1 MKNESGALENTFEIV
16 GKKLSNMIPKNKKI
30 STLDFNSI
38 INTKRTVEDNSYID
52 LPSSPMVYYNDA
64 VERIGQNLLTGIN
77 NTPGNFSGTTEK
89 MVHKAPVK
97 IPLSKDDDD
106 RDVYEGQSVL
116 ESQLLGKSY
125 ASMQQ
130 GNNRNK
136 LSSNKNVMNEE
147 KTKRLIKDYV
157 SELDL
162 NIDSISRKVMN
173 RIEKIMKTDRRRFGM
188 FR

>member
-97 IPLSKDDDD
+97 IPLPKDDDD